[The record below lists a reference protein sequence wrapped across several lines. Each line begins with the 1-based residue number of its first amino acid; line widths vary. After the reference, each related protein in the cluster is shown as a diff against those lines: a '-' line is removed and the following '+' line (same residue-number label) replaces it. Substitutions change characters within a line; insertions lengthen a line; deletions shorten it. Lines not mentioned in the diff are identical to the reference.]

1 LSDRL
6 RAKKETVRAETRHQ
20 LKEDR
25 FSKATIQAAEKTV
38 HWTVEHQSKLI
49 AAAIAVIAVAA
60 IAVGGW
66 YYLNTQDEKASGELS
81 TAVRTFDAPVRPA
94 GMPPQPGSESYAS
107 LEERATAARKQFQAI
122 VDKYP
127 HTKTADMARYFVG
140 LASAQLNDNAA
151 AERNLQETAGSSNK
165 ELAALGKF
173 ALASVYRAEKKD
185 PQAVDLYRQ
194 LADKPTTTVSKVTAQ
209 LELAGLYEAQQKL
222 DEAKKI
228 YDQVQKEN
236 PSTEAAS
243 LAQRRA
249 AALK

>member
-1 LSDRL
+1 
-6 RAKKETVRAETRHQ
+6 VRAETRHQ

-38 HWTVEHQSKLI
+38 HWTVEHQSTLT
-49 AAAIAVIAVAA
+49 VAA
-60 IAVGGW
+60 IVVLVVAAIVLGGW

-94 GMPPQPGSESYAS
+94 GMPPQPGLESYAS

-122 VDKYP
+122 AEKYP
-127 HTKTADMARYFVG
+127 HTKTADMASYFVG

-151 AERNLQETAGSSNK
+151 AERNLQATASLRNK

-173 ALASVYRAEKKD
+173 ALASLYRSEKKD
-185 PQAVDLYRQ
+185 SQAIDLYRQ
-194 LADKPTTTVSKVTAQ
+194 LADKPTSTVSKVTAQ
-209 LELAGLYEAQQKL
+209 LELAGLYESQQKR

-228 YDQVQKEN
+228 YDQIQKEN
-236 PSTEAAS
+236 PATEGAS